1 MRLDEF
7 IHSVNK
13 VGVYFNLSKD
23 IPQAAK
29 ASWFERVKHINP
41 AALPFIEK
49 AVCDEHD
56 RFPANLPR
64 AYRQAFEKWSKEH
77 PQPEKAVRGCANCEG
92 GILFLERVR
101 PDGSIETGSCLCA
114 SCCPGDPGRIGKAFL
129 AEMENLGWRSAKL
142 AATDK
147 GKAKAAGV
155 RERLFRA
162 RREWA
167 RPDPRRTDYFE
178 QEEVERW

>member
-29 ASWFERVKHINP
+29 ASWYERGKHINP

-49 AVCDEHD
+49 TVCEESD
-56 RFPANLPR
+56 RFPSNLSR
-64 AYRQAFEKWSKEH
+64 AYRQAFERWLKEH
-77 PQPEKAVRGCANCEG
+77 PQPQQAIQGCAACEG

-114 SCCPGDPGRIGKAFL
+114 SCCPGDPGRVGKAYL
-129 AEMENLGWRSAKL
+129 PEMENLGWRSVKIT
-142 AATDK
+142 ATER
-147 GKAKAAGV
+147 GRAKAQEV
-155 RERLFRA
+155 REQHARA
-162 RREWA
+162 LKQWKK
-167 RPDPRRTDYFE
+167 PDPRRADHYE
-178 QEEVERW
+178 EEVESW